1 VRGREITATE
11 LAERLRAGRP
21 TRLVDVREDWERG
34 IAALRGDV
42 HVPMNEVPGRL
53 EVFRSGAGEL
63 VVAYCHAGVRSLRVA
78 VYLEE
83 NGVPGVR
90 SLAGGID
97 AWSLEVDPRIAR
109 Y

>member
-1 VRGREITATE
+1 MSSREITPSE
-11 LAERLRAGRP
+11 LAERLRTGQP

-34 IAALRGDV
+34 IAVICGDV
-42 HVPMNEVPGRL
+42 HVRMDEIPTRAEL
-53 EVFRSGAGEL
+53 FRSGAGEL
-63 VVAYCHAGVRSLRVA
+63 VVAYCHAGVRSLMA
-78 VYLEE
+78 ASFLEK

-97 AWSLEVDPRIAR
+97 AWTCEIDPKLPR